1 MKSLS
6 YNLCKIAENNKL
18 IIEILESK
26 IELNNNQQS
35 NFYDLINKT
44 QKLMYTTTIEY
55 LTFKNKVK
63 DLEKI
68 TIKPYQNN
76 VVSIVRKSLLE
87 IRKESNFIFNKK
99 YINYIE
105 FNNY

>member
-1 MKSLS
+1 MQTIS

-26 IELNNNQQS
+26 IELNNKQQE
-35 NFYDLINKT
+35 NFCNLINNT
-44 QKLMYTTTIEY
+44 QKLMYTTTIDY
-55 LTFKNKVK
+55 LTFKNKNK

-105 FNNY
+105 FNNH